1 MELLTAEQLKELQD
15 KWRISKVETILSE
28 AISIFGKDYI
38 SFATALGAEGIVIL
52 HHLYQMKADIEIFI
66 LDTGLL
72 FPETYA
78 LKEHIEKTF
87 GIKIKTYSGISLK
100 EQEQIFGKRLW
111 YRNPDLCCFIRKV
124 LPLKKA
130 LDGKKAW
137 ITSIRREQ
145 SLSRANTETI
155 MWDNKNNL
163 YKVNPLAYWTWEQV
177 WDYIKKYNL
186 PYNPLH
192 DKGYPSIGC
201 MPCTTPVYE
210 GEDWRAGRWRGLKK
224 KECGIHQ

>member
-1 MELLTAEQLKELQD
+1 MTEKELKNLQD
-15 KWRISKVETILSE
+15 KWRNADVGTIISD
-28 AISIFGKDYI
+28 AISIFGKEYI

-52 HHLYQMKADIEIFI
+52 HYLTKIKADIEIFL
-66 LDTGLL
+66 LDTSLL

-87 GIKIKTYSGISLK
+87 GLKIKTYKGIRLE
-100 EQEQIFGKRLW
+100 EQEKIFGKNLW
-111 YRNPDLCCFIRKV
+111 LRNPDLCCFIRKV
-124 LPLKKA
+124 LPLKRA
-130 LDGKKAW
+130 LAGKKAW

-145 SLSRANTETI
+145 SPSRANAETI
-155 MWDNKNNL
+155 MWDEKNNL

-177 WDYIKKYNL
+177 WDYIKQNNL

-201 MPCTTPVYE
+201 MPCTTPVAE
-210 GEDWRAGRWRGLKK
+210 GENWRAGRWRGLSKT
-224 KECGIHQ
+224 ECGIHQ